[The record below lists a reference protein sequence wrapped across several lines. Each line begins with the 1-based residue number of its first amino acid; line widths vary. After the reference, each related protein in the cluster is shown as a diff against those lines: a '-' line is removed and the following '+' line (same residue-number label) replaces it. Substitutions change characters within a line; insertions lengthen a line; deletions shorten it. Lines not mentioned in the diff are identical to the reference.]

1 MNTSRLLYRT
11 RQFWQAIST
20 RPSREDLGLVS
31 SILTPS
37 QLAIFQQMVAS
48 EQAHSQRVLQE
59 LIIQGET
66 NTDLQIAALL
76 HDVGKIRAPLRVW
89 ERVLIVLVKTI
100 CPGCVDKWGQ
110 LPIGE
115 SPAEMGWRRA
125 FVVSVQ
131 HPRWGAELANQCGT
145 SPLAVELIARHQEH
159 LNPSQVDGISLGD
172 RLLLKLQAADGIS

>member
-20 RPSREDLGLVS
+20 RPSREDLELVS
-31 SILTPS
+31 SILTSS
-37 QLAIFQQMVAS
+37 QMALFQQMVAS

-115 SPAEMGWRRA
+115 SPAKMGWRRA

-131 HPRWGAELANQCGT
+131 HPRWGAELADQCGT
-145 SPLAVELIARHQEH
+145 SLLAVELIARHQEQ
-159 LNPSQVDGISLGD
+159 LTSSQVSGSSMEDSLL
-172 RLLLKLQAADGIS
+172 RKLQAVDNNS